1 MAAGLA
7 YDIARWLIIIEA
19 TIGFVNGLGLTDA
32 QYYQQDINNRSAYEV
47 GDLDELA
54 EDQTSATSYFDM
66 LVTMVLGGFLMII
79 KMFLAVFFILPFLVT
94 QFYVPLPLAALIQV
108 GVYWCYYGAIAELR
122 MNRPLREF

>member
-19 TIGFVNGLGLTDA
+19 TIGFVNGFGLTDT
-32 QYYQQDINNRSAYEV
+32 QYYQQDINNKSAYEV
-47 GDLDELA
+47 GNLDELA

-66 LVTMVLGGFLMII
+66 LVTMVLGGFLMIV
-79 KMFLAVFFILPFLVT
+79 KMFLAVFFILPYLVT
-94 QFYVPLPLAALIQV
+94 QFHVPLPLAALIQV
-108 GVYWCYYGAIAELR
+108 AVYWVYYGAIAELR